1 MRKRKM
7 KKIFLLVSIIFF
19 LFPGYLY
26 PFQSTVAT
34 DCGQITVRSECRGL
48 FQGEIMKIYLQSPG
62 FVSAKAHFE
71 GKDYT
76 FVPAKDPSTYFI
88 LIGLELDTKP
98 GIHDLSIRIEFTDGR
113 KRDFPFKVSV
123 SKGKFR
129 LKRIEVDRRFTS
141 PSLEA
146 QERIIKEV
154 ELTRAVYREF
164 TPRWLGNGKFIVPVK
179 ERIKKNFGERR
190 IFNDGFQ
197 SRHRGI
203 DILSPA
209 GTPVRASNSGRIA
222 LTRDLYFAGN
232 TVIINHGLGLFS
244 IYCHLSKICVGNG
257 RSIKKGEVVGY
268 AGATGRVTGP
278 HLHWGFRLFDNYV
291 DPLSV
296 VYLSF

>member
-1 MRKRKM
+1 MKKYRM
-7 KKIFLLVSIIFF
+7 KKIFILANLIFF
-19 LFPGYLY
+19 LFPVYLY
-26 PFQSTVAT
+26 PFQSDVIT
-34 DCGQITVRSECRGL
+34 DDGQISIRYECRKL
-48 FQGEIMKIYLQSPG
+48 FQGEVVKITLRSPR
-62 FVSAKAHFE
+62 FSSANAHFD

-76 FVPAKDPSTYFI
+76 FVPAEDPSISFL
-88 LIGLELDTKP
+88 LISLGLDAEP
-98 GIHDLSIRIEFTDGR
+98 GIHDLNIRIEFTDGR
-113 KRDFPFKVSV
+113 ERDFLFKVSV
-123 SKGKFR
+123 SKGKF
-129 LKRIEVDRRFTS
+129 LSKRIKVDRRFTS
-141 PSLEA
+141 PSPEE
-146 QERIIKEV
+146 QERIMKEV
-154 ELTRAVYREF
+154 ELTRTVYREF

-197 SRHRGI
+197 SRHKGI

-257 RSIKKGEVVGY
+257 RSIKKGEIIGY

-278 HLHWGFRLFDNYV
+278 HLHWAFKLFDDYIN
-291 DPLSV
+291 PLSV

>member
-1 MRKRKM
+1 M
-7 KKIFLLVSIIFF
+7 KKIFILANLIFF
-19 LFPGYLY
+19 LFPAYLY
-26 PFQSTVAT
+26 PFQSDVTT
-34 DCGQITVRSECRGL
+34 DNGQISIRSEYRRLFRG
-48 FQGEIMKIYLQSPG
+48 EVIKITLRSPG
-62 FVSAKAHFE
+62 FSSAKAHFE

-76 FVPAKDPSTYFI
+76 FVPAEDPSISFL
-88 LIGLELDTKP
+88 LISLGLDAEP
-98 GIHDLSIRIEFTDGR
+98 GIHDLNIRIEFTDGSE
-113 KRDFPFKVSV
+113 RDFLFKVYV
-123 SKGKFR
+123 SKGKF
-129 LKRIEVDRRFTS
+129 LSKRIKVDRRFTS
-141 PSLEA
+141 PSPEE
-146 QERIIKEV
+146 QERIMKEV

-244 IYCHLSKICVGNG
+244 LYCHLSKICVGNG
-257 RSIKKGEVVGY
+257 RSIKKGEIIGY

-278 HLHWGFRLFDNYV
+278 HLHWGFKLFDDYIN
-291 DPLSV
+291 PLSV

>member
-1 MRKRKM
+1 M
-7 KKIFLLVSIIFF
+7 KKIFILVNLIFF
-19 LFPGYLY
+19 LFPAYLY
-26 PFQSTVAT
+26 PFQSDVTT
-34 DCGQITVRSECRGL
+34 DNGQISIRSEYRRL
-48 FQGEIMKIYLQSPG
+48 FQGEVVKITLRSPG
-62 FVSAKAHFE
+62 FSSANAHFE

-76 FVPAKDPSTYFI
+76 FIPAEDPSTYFI
-88 LIGLELDTKP
+88 LIGLGLDIEP
-98 GIHDLSIRIEFTDGR
+98 GIHDLNIQIEFADGR
-113 KRDFPFKVSV
+113 KRSFPYKVSV

-129 LKRIEVDRRFTS
+129 LKRIKVDRRFTS
-141 PSLEA
+141 PSPEE
-146 QERIIKEV
+146 QERIMKEV

-244 IYCHLSKICVGNG
+244 LYCHLSKICVGNG
-257 RSIKKGEVVGY
+257 RSIKKGEIIGY

-278 HLHWGFRLFDNYV
+278 HLHWGFKLFDDYIN
-291 DPLSV
+291 PLSV